1 MLAPK
6 ECAMKS
12 GQNFRNN
19 QLKTETC
26 IRALL
31 AAARIAFLQSS
42 ESCLARDAYK
52 PLFLLSNSNVNSSAR
67 VLRSEERRNRCHYH
81 ENRHP
86 RMSPKDR
93 TAL

>member
-1 MLAPK
+1 
-6 ECAMKS
+6 MKS

-19 QLKTETC
+19 QLQTETC

-42 ESCLARDAYK
+42 ESRLTRDAYK
-52 PLFLLSNSNVNSSAR
+52 TLFLLSNSNVNSSAR
-67 VLRSEERRNRCHYH
+67 VLHREKRRNRCHHH
-81 ENRHP
+81 ENRHS